1 MHTHPLIGKN
11 LCKKKFDLHIDFGI
25 ANMVKRVTDGVA
37 KKVVDPTF
45 PLRTPSGVSNVE
57 EEKNSCERIHV
68 FMTCVGRV
76 SDDQRRVLLG
86 KESPSSRRSNNL
98 DER

>member
-1 MHTHPLIGKN
+1 M
-11 LCKKKFDLHIDFGI
+11 
-25 ANMVKRVTDGVA
+25 ANMVKRVTDGVT

-45 PLRTPSGVSNVE
+45 PLRTPSGVGNAE

-86 KESPSSRRSNNL
+86 RDVTIRQAIEHFG
-98 DER
+98 